1 MAIFLAN
8 DIRSLQRT
16 KNITTAI
23 LLVLCLMLSIV
34 VLYLIQQSMPEDDV
48 YLGEYRVRITEICSS
63 NNSID
68 YDRNGDFSD
77 YIELYNDGETFN
89 LKDFAL
95 TISTKRKGQ
104 YTFGDTVFEAGT
116 YMVIWLNGTDV
127 PFKLSASGSETVSLL
142 SPDTKVVCSAT
153 TESLETNQVMLWSE
167 DGYVLSYDAS
177 PGFANTPDG
186 LELFRKGTPM
196 TEDRIVINELFI
208 ANKSAMPDRDGDF
221 CDIIELKNIS
231 NQAISLEDW
240 FISDSFDRK
249 SRVKLP
255 AKVLEPGEIMLV
267 YASGKDT
274 VTDNGEFHTDFRIS
288 LGETVYLFYQNTY
301 AEIATSECESNYS
314 ISRNDNADYIT
325 MLATPGFENTD
336 DGYNDFCVS
345 RLDNSSDIVIS
356 ELLLKR
362 DLTAYD
368 GALRDVAELHNRADH
383 AVSLKGYYI
392 SDDPDQP
399 YKYALPDVT
408 LEAGAYYLIYC
419 ENAVKDGSTGF
430 ALSSDEYI
438 YLTTPDHKQTS
449 AVPCISA
456 GRGMS
461 RSLGEDGVYFDG
473 AISLGFSND
482 ESGEML
488 YAKSVRPD
496 TVEISE
502 AVALNTKY
510 LAGPYGTYSDFCE
523 LHNLTDH
530 DITLDGWYLSDNPQ
544 NPHKASLDG
553 ITIKAGE
560 YLVIML
566 SKDGINVRSG
576 YDFVLLSL
584 AYEGETLCLSNGDII
599 VDCMAMPA
607 LGENVSYGRPNGSDT
622 FEILQEPTPGQ
633 SNSYAALKTT
643 PTPTGSIAEGVYDGS
658 QTMFLELLGE
668 GKIYYTLDCTVP
680 TVASTLYTSPIRID
694 KTTIVRC
701 IAVADGCKASKIKS
715 LSYIVGE
722 GDTLET
728 VSLVCTPSDLFDY
741 YTGIYATGPN
751 ASSTYPYTGAN
762 FWQRW
767 ERACT
772 VSFFGNDI
780 TFSENAGLRI
790 FGGWSRAEDKKSLA
804 VFFRAKYGASSLN
817 VPLFSD
823 SDLSCY
829 ESFILRNTGQDV
841 GRCWMRDAL
850 LTKIAG
856 KYLGLDYQNNRP
868 VVLYLNG
875 EFWGLYYIREKANEN
890 FIGAHQNCDPDTVQI
905 AAGNGLT
912 NPDYKE
918 LMNYVKSHDL
928 SIKENYEYVCS
939 LVDVDNYIDYIIA
952 EMIIA
957 NTDNGNIKFY
967 KIDGGKWRW
976 IIYDV
981 DQSTHSPDYNTV
993 MTHLD
998 PNGTGAG
1005 DMYSTALI
1013 NGLLKNKEFFD
1024 KFLTRFAYQLNE
1036 VWTPERMNAEIDRY
1050 YSLIKDALPK
1060 ESAKWGRSIKYID
1073 TNINR
1078 LRRFFNERNENIVPM
1093 IKAQFGLSD
1102 SRMLAYG
1109 FRLGE

>member
-1 MAIFLAN
+1 M
-8 DIRSLQRT
+8 
-16 KNITTAI
+16 
-23 LLVLCLMLSIV
+23 LLILCLLLSIV
-34 VLYLIQQSMPEDDV
+34 LLYIIQSEIDGEV
-48 YLGEYRVRITEICSS
+48 IYSGEYKVRITEICSS

-68 YDRNGDFSD
+68 YDKNGNFSD
-77 YIELYNDGETFN
+77 YIEFYNYGETFN
-89 LKDFAL
+89 LKNFAL

-104 YTFGDTVFEAGT
+104 YTFGDMEFESGT
-116 YMVIWLNGTDV
+116 YMVLWLNGDEV
-127 PFKLSASGSETVSLL
+127 PFKLAASGGETVSLVT
-142 SPDTKVVCSAT
+142 PDAKTVCSAT
-153 TESLETNQVMLWSE
+153 TESLEPDQVMLWSE
-167 DGYVLSYDAS
+167 NGYTLSFDAS
-177 PGFANTPDG
+177 PGFANTAEG

-196 TEDRIVINELFI
+196 TEDKIVINELFI
-208 ANKSAMPDRDGDF
+208 ANKSAMPDFNGDF
-221 CDIIELKNIS
+221 CDIIELKNVS
-231 NQAISLEDW
+231 NEAISLGDW
-240 FISDSFDRK
+240 YVSDSFDRK

-255 AKVLEPGEIMLV
+255 DVVLQPGEIKLI

-274 VTDNGEFHTDFRIS
+274 LTDGGEFHTDFRIS

-301 AEIATSECESNYS
+301 AELVTAECDANFSQSRLADGNYT
-314 ISRNDNADYIT
+314 T
-325 MLATPGFENTD
+325 MTATPGFENTD
-336 DGYNDFCVS
+336 EGYDAFCTS
-345 RLDNSSDIVIS
+345 RLDGEPSIVIS
-356 ELLLKR
+356 ELLLKT
-362 DLTAYD
+362 DLTAYG
-368 GALRDVAELHNRADH
+368 GALRDVAELHNTTGTAI
-383 AVSLKGYYI
+383 SLLGWYI
-392 SDDPDQP
+392 SDDPDEP

-408 LEAGAYYLIYC
+408 VDAGGYYLIYC
-419 ENAVKDGSTGF
+419 ENSAKEGTTGF

-438 YLTTPDHKQTS
+438 YLTTPEHKQTA
-449 AVPCISA
+449 AVSCVSA

-461 RSLGEDGVYFDG
+461 RSLGDDGGYYDG
-473 AISLGFSND
+473 EISLGYSND
-482 ESGEML
+482 ENGIEL

-502 AVALNTKY
+502 AVSLNSKY
-510 LAGPYGTYSDFCE
+510 LAGPYGTYNDFCE

-530 DITLDGWYLSDNPQ
+530 DITLDGWYLSDNPKK
-544 NPHKASLDG
+544 PKKASLDG

-560 YLVIML
+560 YLCIIL
-566 SKDGINVRSG
+566 SKDGLNIRSG
-576 YDFVLLSL
+576 YDWVALSL
-584 AYEGETLCLSNGDII
+584 SFEGETLCLSNGDVII
-599 VDCMAMPA
+599 DCMAMPMLA
-607 LGENVSYGRPNGSDT
+607 ENTSYGRPDGKDAFAVLT
-622 FEILQEPTPGQ
+622 EPTPDK
-633 SNSYAALKTT
+633 SNSAASLKTT
-643 PTPTGSIAEGVYDGS
+643 PTPTASIEQGVYDGS
-658 QTMFLELLGE
+658 QTLYLELFGE
-668 GKIYYTLDCTVP
+668 GKIYYTLDCTEP
-680 TVASTLYTSPIRID
+680 TASSTPYTSPIEIS

-701 IAVADGCKASKIKS
+701 IAISEGCKASAIKS

-728 VSLVCTPSDLFDY
+728 VSLVCAPDDLFDY

-751 ASSTYPYTGAN
+751 ASSTYPYKGAN
-762 FWQRW
+762 YWQRW

-772 VSFFGNDI
+772 VSFFGDDL

-817 VPLFSD
+817 VRLFED
-823 SDLSCY
+823 SDLACY
-829 ESFILRNTGQDV
+829 EAFILRNTGQDV

-850 LTKIAG
+850 ITKVAG
-856 KYLGLDYQNNRP
+856 TCLGLDYQNNRP
-868 VVLYLNG
+868 VVVYLNG

-890 FIGAHQNCDPDTVQI
+890 FIGAHQNVDPDTVEI
-905 AAGNGLT
+905 TAGNGT
-912 NPDYKE
+912 SSADYKA
-918 LMNYVKSHDL
+918 LMTYVKSHDL
-928 SIKENYEYVCS
+928 SVKEYYDYVCS
-939 LVDVDNYIDYIIA
+939 QVDIDNYIDYIIA

-967 KIDGGKWRW
+967 KTEGGKWRW

-981 DQSTHSPDYNTV
+981 DQSSYSPDYNTV
-993 MTHLD
+993 KTHLD
-998 PNGTGAG
+998 PNGTGAA

-1093 IKAQFGLSD
+1093 IQAQFGLSD
-1102 SRMLAYG
+1102 SEMLVYG